1 MTEGFNA
8 HDAYAYDGIKKGDGK
23 MHTRNSNRRT
33 NTMVISDLSHAVQ
46 CAYSVAYF
54 AQVSLDE
61 GER

>member
-1 MTEGFNA
+1 MTLMHMMA
-8 HDAYAYDGIKKGDGK
+8 LKKGDGK

-33 NTMVISDLSHAVQ
+33 NTMVISVLSHAVQ